1 MACHEIAAL
10 RLGLMQLL
18 GIHDEAERQHE
29 VAELGDALDKP
40 GPLKALTSARDLD
53 GLSMLYASALSDL
66 TERIAR
72 AGTDDPKLPYLRSLA
87 ILTKKVELDLRAHVD
102 GLQRFWRELEEMHDY
117 VHEIYPDG
125 TAARPPGRDGKPV
138 E

>member
-29 VAELGDALDKP
+29 VAELGDALEKP
-40 GPLKALTSARDLD
+40 GPLQALTSARDLD

-72 AGTDDPKLPYLRSLA
+72 TGPDDPKLPYLRSLA
-87 ILTKKVELDLRAHVD
+87 ILTKKVELDLRAHID

-125 TAARPPGRDGKPV
+125 TAARAPTRDGKAV

>member
-10 RLGLMQLL
+10 RLGLMQVL

-29 VAELGDALDKP
+29 IAELGDALESQ
-40 GPLKALTSARDLD
+40 GPLRALATARDLE
-53 GLSMLYASALSDL
+53 GISALYASALSQL
-66 TERIAR
+66 IERIASSSPR
-72 AGTDDPKLPYLRSLA
+72 DPKLPYLRSLS

-102 GLQRFWRELEEMHDY
+102 GLHRFWRELEEMHDY

-125 TAARPPGRDGKPV
+125 TAVKTSDADPHADR
-138 E
+138 

>member
-10 RLGLMQLL
+10 RLGLMQVL

-29 VAELGDALDKP
+29 IAELGAALESQ
-40 GPLKALTSARDLD
+40 GPLRELASARDLE
-53 GLSMLYASALSDL
+53 GLSALYASALSLL

-72 AGTDDPKLPYLRSLA
+72 MSLHDPKLPYLRSLS

-102 GLQRFWRELEEMHDY
+102 GLHRFWQELEEMHDY

-125 TAARPPGRDGKPV
+125 TAASGPNA
-138 E
+138 EE